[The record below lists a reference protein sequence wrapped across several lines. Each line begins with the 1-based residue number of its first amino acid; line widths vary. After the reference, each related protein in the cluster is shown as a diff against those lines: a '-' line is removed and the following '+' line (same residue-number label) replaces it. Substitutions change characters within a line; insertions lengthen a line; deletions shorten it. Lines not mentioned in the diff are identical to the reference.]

1 MIVVSDSSPLV
12 TLAKLAHF
20 DLLRKLFSQVYIS
33 AEVRHEV
40 VVSGA
45 GLPGASD
52 VDRADWIETKQVQNR
67 PELFELRERYGLGVG
82 ELSAIV
88 LAKELRADMV
98 LLDDHEARKLAK
110 GENLEVRGT
119 LGVLETSFRQGHL
132 ADLRGAFAQ
141 LLKQSYID
149 PRLLNDRLRAMGLPQ
164 L

>member
-1 MIVVSDSSPLV
+1 VIVVSDSSPLV
-12 TLAKLAHF
+12 VLAKLNYF
-20 DLLRKLFSQVYIS
+20 GLLRTLFSQVYIS

-45 GLPGASD
+45 GLPGAAE

-67 PELFELRERYGLGVG
+67 AELFELRDRHGLGIG

-88 LAKELRADMV
+88 LAKELRADIV
-98 LLDDHEARKLAK
+98 LLDDHEARRLARV
-110 GENLEVRGT
+110 ENLEVRGT

-132 ADLRGAFAQ
+132 VDLRGAFAQ
-141 LLKQSYID
+141 LLKHSYID
-149 PRLLNDRLRAMGLPQ
+149 VRLVNDRLRAMGLSQ